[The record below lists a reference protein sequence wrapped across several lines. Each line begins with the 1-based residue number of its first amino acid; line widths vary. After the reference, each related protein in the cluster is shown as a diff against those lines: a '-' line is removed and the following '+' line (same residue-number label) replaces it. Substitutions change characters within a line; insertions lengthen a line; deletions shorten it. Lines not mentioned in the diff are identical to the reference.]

1 MYNNNNFIPIGKF
14 GLRDLKNPVIEEKKI
29 KKKPTVEREKDNKNE
44 DKYNKFVDTL
54 HKKQNKRDIK

>member
-1 MYNNNNFIPIGKF
+1 MYNNNNFIPIVKF